1 MIEGKITPVIMC
13 GGTGTRLWPLSR
25 ESFPKQYLSITKG
38 SKFSLLQNTL
48 KRVEGINNIDRPIII
63 CNEEHRFIVAEQL
76 RQININD
83 AEIFLEPI
91 GRNTAP
97 AIAIAALCALSKDK
111 NSFLLVLAADHSI
124 RDVIKFKN
132 AIIHGAKYAENERLL
147 TFGIVPTYPETGF
160 GYIEASEKF
169 KLSNL
174 EAIKIKDFIE
184 KPDKEKAERL
194 IKDKHFL
201 WNSGMFLFKS
211 DVILKELQNLQP
223 DIITICKK
231 AFSKIKF
238 DLDFKRIDKEIFQ
251 QCPNLSIDVA
261 VMEKT
266 KLGMVIPLDIGWND
280 IGSWKSLW
288 NYEEKD
294 EDNNVLVG
302 DVLSKYSKN
311 SYVIS
316 EDKLVVTVGI
326 KDLIVVETKDSVLVL
341 NNAYDQEI
349 KAVVQDLERIGYE
362 EAKTH
367 KTVYRPWG
375 NYTSLAESPNWKVK
389 RIEVNVGASLSLQL
403 HNHRSEHWVVVK
415 GVALVQ
421 IEDKKSTLI
430 ENQSVYIPCYSKHRL
445 TNKGEELL
453 ILIEVQSGDY
463 LGEDDIVRFQ
473 DIYGRN

>member
-1 MIEGKITPVIMC
+1 MIEVKITPVIMC
-13 GGTGTRLWPLSR
+13 GGKGTRLWPLSR
-25 ESFPKQYLSITKG
+25 ESFPKQYLSIIQG
-38 SKFSLLQNTL
+38 SKHSLLQNTL
-48 KRVEGINNIDRPIII
+48 KRLKGLNNIDRPIII

-76 RQININD
+76 RQINIHD
-83 AEIFLEPI
+83 AEIFLEPC

-97 AIAIAALCALSKDK
+97 AITMAALSALSKDR
-111 NSFLLVLAADHSI
+111 NSYLLVLASDHAI
-124 RDVIKFKN
+124 RDTVKFKK
-132 AIIHGAKYAENERLL
+132 AIVQASKYAENEQLI

-169 KLSNL
+169 QISNFD
-174 EAIKIKDFIE
+174 AIKIKDFIE
-184 KPDKEKAERL
+184 KPDKDKAKKL

-211 DVILKELQNLQP
+211 DLILKEIQNFQP
-223 DIITICKK
+223 DIISICKN
-231 AFSKIKF
+231 AFSKIES

-266 KLGMVIPLDIGWND
+266 ELGMVIPMDVGWND
-280 IGSWKSLW
+280 VGSWKSLW
-288 NYEEKD
+288 AYEEKD
-294 EDNNVLVG
+294 KDNNVILG

-311 SYVIS
+311 SYVRS
-316 EDKLVVTVGI
+316 EDKLVVAVGI
-326 KDLIVVETKDSVLVL
+326 KDMVVVETKDAVLVL
-341 NNAYDQEI
+341 NNKYDQEI

-367 KTVYRPWG
+367 KKVYRPWG
-375 NYTSLAESPNWKVK
+375 NYTSLAESNNWKVK
-389 RIEVNVGASLSLQL
+389 RIEVKEGASLSLQM
-403 HNHRSEHWVVVK
+403 HHHRSEHWVVVK
-415 GVALVQ
+415 GTATVQ
-421 IEDKKSTLI
+421 VGDNKSTLS

-445 TNKGEELL
+445 SNKGKEPL